1 MGGWLYDWTGSYD
14 IAWGIAIGLSIVGGC
29 LELANHGANTSGAES
44 CDMSSNSILQV
55 VATASLAML
64 ITTLFLL
71 YQNPLF
77 EIYLTNWGIC

>member
-1 MGGWLYDWTGSYD
+1 
-14 IAWGIAIGLSIVGGC
+14 
-29 LELANHGANTSGAES
+29 
-44 CDMSSNSILQV
+44 MSSNSILQV

-64 ITTLFLL
+64 LATLFLL

>member
-1 MGGWLYDWTGSYD
+1 
-14 IAWGIAIGLSIVGGC
+14 
-29 LELANHGANTSGAES
+29 
-44 CDMSSNSILQV
+44 MSSNSIFQV